1 MVERG
6 FEALVENA
14 PDGIVVSRD
23 GIILYANAAAARLL
37 GHDDVSELVGKP
49 MRFLDLRSVEVMRRR
64 IEQMAATGE
73 RLVPREYPATR
84 RDGSVITAEIASTI
98 IDFEGAP
105 AVLAYARDV
114 TERVR
119 LHAQLAHTDRLAAL
133 GRMGAGVAHEINN
146 PLALIRLASET
157 LSERGSPED
166 RALAAEVRAAVDRIA
181 AIVRDLRS
189 FGRGDD
195 ESPGAVDLAA
205 VIDAAEQLVSHEIRP
220 RGRLLK
226 EYGELPRVVGVA
238 HHVEQVLVNVLL
250 NAAQALED
258 GPDGRIVVRASVTE
272 DRVVLS
278 IEDNGRGIPADQLAA
293 MFEPFVTTRA
303 GSGGTGLGL
312 SICRDLVV
320 RCGGELTARSKPGE
334 GTTMELRLSRVAS
347 QLSPAPRSSV
357 VPDLAPAPREV
368 ARSVLRKNVLVVDDE
383 ELIVRSLTRIL
394 ADHAT
399 VVGETVA
406 ERALALILS
415 DASFDV
421 IICDVMMDGMS
432 GVELHERV
440 ARERPDVAARFVF
453 ITGGAYTA
461 HAQSYLER
469 VPNKQ
474 LEKPFVVAD
483 LVAEIDRVSARE
495 TPASSS
501 A

>member
-1 MVERG
+1 
-6 FEALVENA
+6 
-14 PDGIVVSRD
+14 
-23 GIILYANAAAARLL
+23 
-37 GHDDVSELVGKP
+37 
-49 MRFLDLRSVEVMRRR
+49 
-64 IEQMAATGE
+64 
-73 RLVPREYPATR
+73 
-84 RDGSVITAEIASTI
+84 
-98 IDFEGAP
+98 
-105 AVLAYARDV
+105 
-114 TERVR
+114 
-119 LHAQLAHTDRLAAL
+119 
-133 GRMGAGVAHEINN
+133 
-146 PLALIRLASET
+146 
-157 LSERGSPED
+157 
-166 RALAAEVRAAVDRIA
+166 
-181 AIVRDLRS
+181 
-189 FGRGDD
+189 
-195 ESPGAVDLAA
+195 
-205 VIDAAEQLVSHEIRP
+205 
-220 RGRLLK
+220 
-226 EYGELPRVVGVA
+226 
-238 HHVEQVLVNVLL
+238 
-250 NAAQALED
+250 
-258 GPDGRIVVRASVTE
+258 
-272 DRVVLS
+272 
-278 IEDNGRGIPADQLAA
+278 

-303 GSGGTGLGL
+303 SSGGTGLGL